1 MVRVLT
7 NHYLYAQLRLVSH
20 QPIRLSNWLVPH
32 QPALQRIYLF
42 VLTSITADDKP
53 ADVAVNLI
61 VPVLAVAC
69 KIARH
74 KP

>member
-1 MVRVLT
+1 MVRVHT
-7 NHYLYAQLRLVSH
+7 NHYLHAQFRLVSH
-20 QPIRLSNWLVPH
+20 QSIRLYNWLVAH
-32 QPALQRIYLF
+32 QPALQRFYLF

-53 ADVAVNLI
+53 ADVAVSLI
-61 VPVLAVAC
+61 APGLAVAC